1 MGEVKPLDTISA
13 NELYQA
19 WEKAFSDYVLQIS
32 KDELVKMLHR
42 RGYDA
47 TLSFGY
53 FEDGRLVSFL
63 LNGVGEWQGMKTAY
77 DTGTGTAKDFR
88 NKGLATKVF
97 QAAVPHLQEAGVQ
110 QYLLEVL
117 QDNTAA
123 ISIYKQQ
130 GFTITR
136 EFNYF
141 TINNALSTPRKPLN
155 NHYRLKKI
163 GLETVSKLNHLHDF
177 EPSWQNNNAALLK
190 KPENFEM
197 LAVYEEDTIVGYGVI
212 ESLQGDIP
220 QLAVHKNYRRQG
232 LGTIIFNEL
241 LKLSKT
247 PKIRVINTDIT
258 CESITQFLQQ
268 YSIAQQGKQYEMV
281 KMLK

>member
-1 MGEVKPLDTISA
+1 MGKVKLLNTISVD
-13 NELYQA
+13 ELYQA
-19 WEKAFSDYVLQIS
+19 WEKAFSDYILQIS

-42 RGYDA
+42 RGYEA

-53 FEDGRLVSFL
+53 FEDGQLVSFI
-63 LNGVGEWQGMKTAY
+63 LNGIGKWQGIKTAY
-77 DTGTGTAKDFR
+77 GTGTGTIKSFR
-88 NKGLATKVF
+88 KKGLATKVF
-97 QAAVPHLQEAGVQ
+97 QAAVPHLQKAGVQ

-141 TINNALSTPRKPLN
+141 IINNTLSVLRKPLN
-155 NHYRLKKI
+155 NHFQLKKVS
-163 GLETVSKLNHLHDF
+163 LEAVNKLSHLHDF
-177 EPSWQNNNAALLK
+177 EPSWQNSNTALLN
-190 KPENFEM
+190 KPEDFEM
-197 LAVYEEDTIVGYGVI
+197 LAIYEGGGIVGYGVI
-212 ESLQGDIP
+212 EPLRGDIP
-220 QLAVHKNYRRQG
+220 QLAVHKNYRRLG
-232 LGTIIFNEL
+232 LGTLIFNEL

-247 PKIRVINTDIT
+247 PKIRVINTDIN

-268 YSIAQQGKQYEMV
+268 YSIAQQGKQNEMV